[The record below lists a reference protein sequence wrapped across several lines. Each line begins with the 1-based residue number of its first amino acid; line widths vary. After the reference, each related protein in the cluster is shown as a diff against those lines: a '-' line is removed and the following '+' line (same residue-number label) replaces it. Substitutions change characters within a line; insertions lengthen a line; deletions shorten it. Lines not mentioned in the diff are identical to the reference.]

1 MTPWGIKKVLKK
13 YKLKY
18 TTLNARKL
26 SDDERLFLL
35 KQNLKDGP
43 IILLIAN

>member
-1 MTPWGIKKVLKK
+1 MTPWGIKKVLKN
-13 YKLKY
+13 YGLNY
-18 TTLNARKL
+18 TILNARKL
-26 SDDERLFLL
+26 NNDERLFLL